1 MQSVI
6 GEEIKPRL
14 YDDFDTL
21 NRLTLER
28 ESKERKKMLNI
39 LARIVGGIAFLLWMS
54 GVFAGSNTPS
64 QTTSEPA
71 QAITGP
77 PSTADQSAGMSN
89 SPKES
94 TDGESQ
100 RTYLVPLA
108 ALADLQQDSAAIEV
122 QMSLVRQLENQ
133 LNEATSARADRK
145 ARQHQLDL
153 LIEQI
158 DQGRRLHD
166 GTLSVSK
173 NDIDEHSGSYRPQ
186 SFDQSDFNGLVES
199 YNHLLEQ
206 VREERKN
213 APALD
218 ESFNELV
225 NKVNAQRHLANQM
238 VDAYNAKLRRLGN

>member
-77 PSTADQSAGMSN
+77 PSTADQSASMSN
-89 SPKES
+89 SSEES
-94 TDGESQ
+94 TGGESL
-100 RTYLVPLA
+100 RTYLVPHT

-145 ARQHQLDL
+145 ARERQLNL

-158 DQGRRLHD
+158 DERITLHD
-166 GTLSVSK
+166 MSMSVTK
-173 NDIDEHSGSYRPQ
+173 GDINEHSGSYRPRA
-186 SFDQSDFNGLVES
+186 FDQSDFNRWVES
-199 YNHLLEQ
+199 YNHLLRQ
-206 VREERKN
+206 VREDRKN
-213 APALD
+213 ATALD

-225 NKVNAQRHLANQM
+225 NKVNAQRHLVNQM
-238 VDAYNAKLRRLGN
+238 VDAYNAKLRRVGQ